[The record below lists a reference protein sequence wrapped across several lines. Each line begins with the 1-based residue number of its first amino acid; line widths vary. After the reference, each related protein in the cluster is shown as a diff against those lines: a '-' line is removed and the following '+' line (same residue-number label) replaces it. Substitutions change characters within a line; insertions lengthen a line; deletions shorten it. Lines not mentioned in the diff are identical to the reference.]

1 MSEEKNS
8 PPSSDLS
15 GQEEIPEVSKQDI
28 SATWVSQK
36 TQGVKPSRDG
46 GMGVLQSA

>member
-8 PPSSDLS
+8 PPYSDLS
-15 GQEEIPEVSKQDI
+15 GQEETPEVSKQDI
-28 SATWVSQK
+28 SDTLISQK
-36 TQGVKPSRDG
+36 TQGVKPSRDD